1 MLYDN
6 IVATI
11 GNQFRPED
19 KEKDT
24 LKKTNA
30 VNKHTV
36 YKKNSFATPKLIR
49 FGLKNKPI

>member
-24 LKKTNA
+24 LKKMNV
-30 VNKHTV
+30 VNKHTM
-36 YKKNSFATPKLIR
+36 YRNKYFANLKLIR
-49 FGLKNKPI
+49 FGLKDKTI